1 MMLKYD
7 FSTIVI
13 ITVSFLNREPFVTGY
28 LVSSLQVI
36 ILGCRKEGCK
46 NNVPLK
52 KRLGF
57 RHQTKRIVSQ
67 SGVIA
72 SCTLTLG
79 RKRKFIPSPW
89 YKGPGVGAMEPL
101 RSVFNMLQY
110 FEKIFPSVE
119 RL

>member
-1 MMLKYD
+1 MLLKYD

-28 LVSSLQVI
+28 LVSSFQVI

-72 SCTLTLG
+72 SCTFNP
-79 RKRKFIPSPW
+79 RKYTQIQTPT
-89 YKGPGVGAMEPL
+89 VVQGAGGGGDGTP
-101 RSVFNMLQY
+101 
-110 FEKIFPSVE
+110 P
-119 RL
+119 